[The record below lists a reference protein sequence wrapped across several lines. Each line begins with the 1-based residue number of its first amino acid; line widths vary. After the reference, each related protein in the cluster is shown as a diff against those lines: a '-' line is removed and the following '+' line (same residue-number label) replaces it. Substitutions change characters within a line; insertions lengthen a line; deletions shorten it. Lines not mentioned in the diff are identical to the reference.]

1 MRATELKKGL
11 KLPRVRVP
19 EFAPEP
25 KPTVLHKMMSE
36 MFRSV
41 LDEDSEAMV
50 AVRGSPYADQLI
62 QRIHKNMNL
71 SHKLKFQ
78 EKERIQWKEIKE
90 VEPNF
95 VLIAGTTGT
104 AAVNWDGSRYTVIMA
119 NAEGVTR
126 GSNPSINALMGDIK
140 EGIGKPKKFWEPVT
154 VKDPSEYDNYERRFG
169 SDRKTGPTLPT
180 TVRRSRTAARTLD
193 PKKSTGLDQ
202 TGLSGGDNLAKLFTK
217 LKPLMLKYLT
227 TALADVKGAAG
238 IAMKNDSY
246 NTAKKKLEIAAKLS
260 GMIEHLSD
268 PDMSDGFHRS
278 SQDELLKNK
287 IQHAVVMAASYY
299 YPDETGDIEAGYSG
313 ALRPRNNL
321 GPNKV
326 INDIAKGDSK
336 KLATVMA
343 YLKQAFLYSK

>member
-11 KLPRVRVP
+11 TLPRVRVP

-25 KPTVLHKMMSE
+25 KPTVLHGMMSE

-78 EKERIQWKEIKE
+78 EKEKIQWKEIKE

-104 AAVNWDGSRYTVIMA
+104 AAVNWDGNRYTAIIA

-154 VKDPSEYDNYERRFG
+154 VKIPQEYDNYEKRFG
-169 SDRKTGPTLPT
+169 KDVTLPT

-193 PKKSTGLDQ
+193 PKKSSSLNPNTGLE
-202 TGLSGGDNLAKLFTK
+202 GDNLPKLFTK
-217 LKPLMLKYLT
+217 LKPLMLRYLT

-246 NTAKKKLEIAAKLS
+246 ATAKKKLEIAAKLS
-260 GMIEHLSD
+260 DMIEHLSD
-268 PDMSDGFHRS
+268 PDMDDGYARS
-278 SQDELLKNK
+278 SKDDLLKNK
-287 IQHAVVMAASYY
+287 IQHAVIMTASYY
-299 YPDETGDIEAGYSG
+299 YPDETGDIVPGYSG
-313 ALRPRNNL
+313 SLRPQKNV
-321 GPNKV
+321 GPNHV

>member
-1 MRATELKKGL
+1 MRATELRTGM
-11 KLPRVRVP
+11 KLPRVR
-19 EFAPEP
+19 EAEP
-25 KPTVLHKMMSE
+25 RPTLLHGMMSE

-62 QRIHKNMNL
+62 QRIHNKMNL

-78 EKERIQWKEIKE
+78 EKEKIQWKEIKE

-104 AAVNWDGSRYTVIMA
+104 AAVNWDGVRYTAIIA

-126 GSNPSINALMGDIK
+126 GSNPSINTLMNDIK
-140 EGIGKPKKFWEPVT
+140 EGIGKPKKFWEPVP
-154 VKDPSEYDNYERRFG
+154 VKVPQEYDTYEKRFG
-169 SDRKTGPTLPT
+169 KDVALPT
-180 TVRRSRTAARTLD
+180 TIRRQRTAAKKLD
-193 PKKSTGLDQ
+193 PTKSSNLTPGGGL
-202 TGLSGGDNLAKLFTK
+202 TREGDNLTKLFAK
-217 LKPLMLKYLT
+217 LKPLLLKYLT

-246 NTAKKKLEIAAKLS
+246 NTAKKKLDLAAKLS
-260 GMIEHLSD
+260 DMIEHLSD
-268 PDMSDGFHRS
+268 PDMDDGYARGS
-278 SQDELLKNK
+278 KDELLKNK
-287 IQHAVVMAASYY
+287 IQHAVVMTASYY
-299 YPDETGDIEAGYSG
+299 YPDETGDIVKGYNG
-313 ALRPRNNL
+313 ALRPSKNV
-321 GPNKV
+321 GTDHV

-343 YLKQAFLYSK
+343 YLKQSFLYH